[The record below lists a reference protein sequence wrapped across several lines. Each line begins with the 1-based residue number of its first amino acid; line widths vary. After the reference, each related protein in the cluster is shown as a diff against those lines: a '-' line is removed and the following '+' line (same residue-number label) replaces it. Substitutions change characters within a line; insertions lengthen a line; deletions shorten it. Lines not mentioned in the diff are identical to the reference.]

1 MGLNVPGVWRS
12 ALLAGAVAGVLSAA
26 PQLRLVTTTV
36 GPVSIAQGA
45 NGPAQVVEAF
55 NSGDGSLNLSAASSA
70 AWAAPSVGAARACA
84 TQPGVCIPIQIALS
98 TSSLARGMHTAI
110 VTVRDP
116 NAIDAPQTVTVTVQI
131 GGGVPDRIQ
140 LYVPPDGSSD
150 ETRFSTNSMLSISAS
165 TQSGGAWL
173 TTALEGAGSFR
184 FVMPWVVRAT
194 HQPGLAEGMYNGSL
208 LISNSTFPADNKTVP
223 VTLSVTSRP
232 IAKAAPESLRLRL
245 AQNAP
250 RQLANIVV
258 TNRGLSTL
266 AISAVSATTASGGDW
281 LAAERIAG
289 YDIVRASITAGSLA
303 PGVYQG
309 SVTIATNAANGALT
323 VPVELEVV
331 APGAPWAYFQ
341 GAVNNATF
349 EAGEAAPQG
358 GLVALYGE
366 QFSTGAPA
374 TPTGLP
380 LPTTLGG
387 VQVLL
392 NDQPVPLFYTSY
404 GQINFQVP
412 YNAPPGMAR
421 VRVVRDGTSGNQ
433 ISLEIA
439 PRAPRLLR
447 LGIGNYGI
455 VVNQDGTFPIRSTP
469 GVPSRPA
476 KAGDALV
483 IYAIGLGPTSPPAGA
498 GQAAPTSPLAQA
510 PNTIVL
516 FGSTGIAT
524 GIQAEPLFAGL
535 TPNFVGLYQ
544 INVVVPE
551 DSPRGERVPIRI
563 LTGSVPSNTVE
574 IAIQ

>member
-1 MGLNVPGVWRS
+1 MGLNISGIRR
-12 ALLAGAVAGVLSAA
+12 ALLLAGAMAGVLCAA
-26 PQLRLVTTTV
+26 PQLRLVSTTV
-36 GPVSIAQGA
+36 GPVSIAQGS
-45 NGPAQVVEAF
+45 NGPAQVVEAY
-55 NSGDGSLNLSAASSA
+55 NNGDGALNLSAISSSA
-70 AWAAPSVGAARACA
+70 WAQPSVGASRTCS
-84 TQPGVCIPIQIALS
+84 TQQGTCIPIQIALS
-98 TSSLARGMHTAI
+98 TASLARGMHTAI
-110 VTVRDP
+110 ITVRDP
-116 NAIDAPQTVTVTVQI
+116 NAIDAPQTVTVTVQV

-150 ETRFSTNSMLSISAS
+150 EARFSTNSMLSISAS

-173 TTALEGAGSFR
+173 SAALEGAGSFR
-184 FVMPWVVRAT
+184 FVMPWVVRAS
-194 HQPGLAEGMYNGSL
+194 HQPGMAEGAYNGSL
-208 LISNSTFPADNKTVP
+208 AISNSAFAADNKTVP
-223 VTLSVTSRP
+223 VTLTVTSLP
-232 IAKAAPESLRLRL
+232 IATAAPERLRLRL

-258 TNRGLSTL
+258 GNRGLGTL
-266 AISAVSATTASGGDW
+266 AISGVNATTTSGGNW
-281 LAAERIAG
+281 LSAERIAG
-289 YDIVRASITAGSLA
+289 YDIAQASITVGSLTT
-303 PGVYQG
+303 GVYQG
-309 SVTIATNAANGALT
+309 TVTIATNAANGNLT

-349 EAGEAAPQG
+349 EGGEAVPQG

-366 QFSTGAPA
+366 QFSSGDPA
-374 TPTGLP
+374 TPSGLP

-387 VQVLL
+387 LQVLL

-412 YNAPPGMAR
+412 YTAQPGPAR

-433 ISLEIA
+433 ISMEIT

-476 KAGDALV
+476 RAGEALV
-483 IYAIGLGPTSPPAGA
+483 IYAIGLGPTSPAA
-498 GQAAPTSPLAQA
+498 ATGQAAPASPLAQV
-510 PNTIVL
+510 PDTLVL
-516 FGSTGIAT
+516 FGSAGITTGIAVT
-524 GIQAEPLFAGL
+524 PLFAGL

-551 DSPRGERVPIRI
+551 DPPRGERVPIRI
-563 LTGSVPSNTVE
+563 VCGAAASNSVE

>member
-1 MGLNVPGVWRS
+1 M
-12 ALLAGAVAGVLSAA
+12 AGVLSAA

-36 GPVSIAQGA
+36 GPVSVAQGA
-45 NGPAQVVEAF
+45 NGPAQVVEAY
-55 NSGDGSLNLSAASSA
+55 NNGDGALNLSAVSSSA
-70 AWAAPSVGAARACA
+70 WAQPSVGAARPCS
-84 TQPGVCIPIQIALS
+84 TQPGTCVPVQIALS

-110 VTVRDP
+110 ITVLDP
-116 NAIDAPQTVTVTVQI
+116 NAIDAPQTVTVTVQV

-140 LYVPPDGSSD
+140 LYVPPNGSSD

-165 TQSGGAWL
+165 TQSGGEWL
-173 TTALEGAGSFR
+173 SAALEGAGSFR
-184 FVMPWVVRAT
+184 FVMTWIVRAA
-194 HQPGLAEGMYNGSL
+194 HQEGMAEGSYNGSL
-208 LISNSTFPADNKTVP
+208 TLSNSTFAADNKTVP
-223 VTLSVTSRP
+223 VTLTVTSRP
-232 IAKAAPESLRLRL
+232 IATASPDRLRLRL

-258 TNRGLSTL
+258 GNRGLGAL
-266 AISAVSATTASGGDW
+266 AISGVSATTTSGGNW
-281 LAAERIAG
+281 LSAERIAG
-289 YDIVRASITAGSLA
+289 YDIAQASITVGSLA
-303 PGVYQG
+303 TGVYQG
-309 SVTIATNAANGALT
+309 AVTIATNAANGNLT

-331 APGAPWAYFQ
+331 SPGPPWAYFQ

-349 EAGEAAPQG
+349 EGGEAVPQG

-366 QFSTGAPA
+366 QFSSGNPA
-374 TPTGLP
+374 TPSGLP

-412 YNAPPGMAR
+412 YNAQPGAAR
-421 VRVVRDGTSGNQ
+421 VRVVRDGTRGNE
-433 ISLEIA
+433 ISLEVTS
-439 PRAPRLLR
+439 RAPRLLR
-447 LGIGNYGI
+447 LGIGDYGI

-476 KAGDALV
+476 RAGDALV
-483 IYAIGLGPTSPPAGA
+483 IYAIGLGPTSPAAGT
-498 GQAAPTSPLAQA
+498 GQAAPTSPLAQV
-510 PNTIVL
+510 PDTLVL
-516 FGSTGIAT
+516 FGSTGITT
-524 GIQAEPLFAGL
+524 GVAVEPLFAGL

-551 DSPRGERVPIRI
+551 DPPRGERVPIRI
-563 LTGSVPSNTVE
+563 VCGATASNSVE